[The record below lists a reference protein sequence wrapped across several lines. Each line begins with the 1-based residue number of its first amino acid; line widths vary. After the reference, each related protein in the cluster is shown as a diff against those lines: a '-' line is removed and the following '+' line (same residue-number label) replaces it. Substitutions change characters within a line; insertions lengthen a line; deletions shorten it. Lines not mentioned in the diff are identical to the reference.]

1 PYRPSIVGA
10 GNPGEKKYTYNL
22 GGITCLS
29 GDFIGSYSFDRLLS
43 SGDKLVFQN
52 MAIYT
57 MVKNTTFNG
66 VRLPDILFMNEKG
79 RIVHKKTF
87 GYSDYRDRQS

>member
-1 PYRPSIVGA
+1 MGA
-10 GNPGEKKYTYNL
+10 GKPGEKKYTYKL

-29 GDFIGSYSFDRLLS
+29 GDFIGSYSFHRPLS
-43 SGDKLVFQN
+43 VGDKLVFQN

-66 VRLPDILFMNEKG
+66 VRLPDILFMDAKG
-79 RIVHKKTF
+79 RIIHKKTF
-87 GYSDYRDRQS
+87 GYSDYKGRQS